1 MCPLGAW
8 SGRFGAPKELAGSY
22 NWTMSKINQF
32 HELLGGSRRA
42 VVFTGAGV
50 STESGIPDF
59 RGPGG
64 LWTRIKPIDF
74 QEFIGSDE
82 VRQQSWR
89 QWFEHGEG
97 LREAKPNAGHYSIAS
112 LVSNGKV
119 AAVITQNV
127 DNLHQESG
135 VPADQVIEL
144 HGNAT
149 YARCLDCGI
158 PVEMDSIEQEFR
170 DTSRVGPCSGC
181 GGIVKSATISFGQ
194 MMPEEPMRRAEEETL
209 ACDLFIVLGSSLTVY
224 PAAAFPTVAK
234 QNGATLIIVNQQ
246 DTDIDTIADL
256 VIHAGIGDTMKAVL
270 QAGV

>member
-1 MCPLGAW
+1 M
-8 SGRFGAPKELAGSY
+8 
-22 NWTMSKINQF
+22 MSKINQF
-32 HELLGGSRRA
+32 HELLADSQRA
-42 VVFTGAGV
+42 VVFTGAGM

-74 QEFIGSDE
+74 QEFMGSDV
-82 VRQQSWR
+82 VRQRSWG
-89 QWFEHGEG
+89 QWFEHGKG
-97 LREAKPNAGHYSIAS
+97 LRDAKPNAGHFAIAS
-112 LVSNGKV
+112 LVNNGKV

-135 VPADQVIEL
+135 IPAGQVIEL

-149 YARCLDCGI
+149 YAKCLDCGRRM
-158 PVEMDSIEQEFR
+158 EMESIEQEFR
-170 DTSRVGPCSGC
+170 DTSRVGPCSSC

-224 PAAAFPTVAK
+224 PAAGFPGLACD
-234 QNGATLIIVNQQ
+234 NGAKMIIVNQQ
-246 DTDIDTIADL
+246 ATDMDSVADL
-256 VIHAGIGDTMKAVL
+256 VIHAGIGETMEAVSGI
-270 QAGV
+270 AG

>member
-1 MCPLGAW
+1 
-8 SGRFGAPKELAGSY
+8 
-22 NWTMSKINQF
+22 MSKINQF
-32 HELLGGSRRA
+32 HELLAASLRA
-42 VVFTGAGV
+42 VVFTGAGI

-89 QWFEHGEG
+89 QWFEHGKG
-97 LREAKPNAGHYSIAS
+97 LREATPNAGHFAIAK

-135 VPADQVIEL
+135 VPAGQVIEL

-149 YARCLDCGI
+149 YAKCLKCGRTM
-158 PVEMDSIEQEFR
+158 EMDSIEQELR
-170 DTSRVGPCSGC
+170 DTSRVGPCSSC

-194 MMPEEPMRRAEEETL
+194 MMPEEPMRRAEEESL

-224 PAAAFPTVAK
+224 PAAGFPGLASD
-234 QNGATLIIVNQQ
+234 NGAKLVIVNQQ
-246 DTDIDTIADL
+246 ATDFDPVADL
-256 VIHAGIGDTMKAVL
+256 FIQAGIGETMEAVL
-270 QAGV
+270 GKLG